1 MELINIETGEPA
13 QGARITCVLHALG
26 KGDIPIHRVY
36 ERYFLTLEPGI
47 PYRVTETVRSC
58 FRISESVVGDFS
70 HTSCLEVGVRYRVE
84 LGEKM
89 DEVTWYRYGA
99 KKEVLD
105 GYGGMLGYFQRLV
118 WGKRRTERVG
128 DQKMEPIRLEL
139 QNEATFRV
147 EE

>member
-1 MELINIETGEPA
+1 MRVARVGE
-13 QGARITCVLHALG
+13 RRYSYYH
-26 KGDIPIHRVY
+26 VY

-47 PYRVTETVRSC
+47 PYRVTETVKSC

-70 HTSCLEVGVRYRVE
+70 HTSCLEVGARYRVE
-84 LGEKM
+84 LEEKM

-99 KKEVLD
+99 KEEVLD

-118 WGKRRTERVG
+118 WGKKRTECVG